1 MYSVRSYISPPFFNF
16 SPFFIVCLSLPL
28 CCIHKQLGWI
38 KHFNDP
44 RLISA
49 FALNSPSSRG
59 KAKVW
64 FEICTSDCGR
74 IITPEIFF
82 QKFKLC
88 TSSPPC
94 TLEYVS
100 FKAAWFIIFQNS
112 ENIYNPLDKCYVLRS
127 TIFFILF
134 QIQKARE
141 MTKLTSDQH
150 FALTR
155 WRLLQYK
162 VCRAFKDL
170 TKLRLSE
177 IFQVI
182 HQWFMI

>member
-1 MYSVRSYISPPFFNF
+1 MAVSALHVPPLSDTGAVRSKERGRERQQRDGADCMCVCVCLQKMPFIMYSVRSYISPPFFNF

-100 FKAAWFIIFQNS
+100 FKAA
-112 ENIYNPLDKCYVLRS
+112 
-127 TIFFILF
+127 
-134 QIQKARE
+134 
-141 MTKLTSDQH
+141 
-150 FALTR
+150 
-155 WRLLQYK
+155 
-162 VCRAFKDL
+162 
-170 TKLRLSE
+170 
-177 IFQVI
+177 
-182 HQWFMI
+182 

>member
-1 MYSVRSYISPPFFNF
+1 MLYCRGASPGYLACPTHTDESQLLSGSVCSACTSPVWHRSKSEEGSANSAMELIACVCVCVCRMPFIMYSVRSYISPPFFNF

-112 ENIYNPLDKCYVLRS
+112 ALI
-127 TIFFILF
+127 IFI
-134 QIQKARE
+134 
-141 MTKLTSDQH
+141 TH
-150 FALTR
+150 
-155 WRLLQYK
+155 
-162 VCRAFKDL
+162 
-170 TKLRLSE
+170 
-177 IFQVI
+177 
-182 HQWFMI
+182 